1 MRNTHKAFEKGAVI
15 TVAGEG
21 TKLSIRYDN
30 GEAYAILTVD
40 FEAGAYEIEL
50 S

>member
-15 TVAGEG
+15 TVAEEG
-21 TKLSIRYDN
+21 PKLSIRYDN
-30 GEAYAILTVD
+30 GEAYALLTVD